1 MSKAIKSK
9 SKVGGKGGPG
19 GPGAA
24 NNKNTGPSLE
34 EFIANRDYT
43 GALTLLEFRLK
54 CQDGDTKDLLLWIGY
69 CAFHV
74 GNYKRAE
81 EAYHE
86 LINAHDVSK
95 SIHLYIACCY
105 FHQQM
110 YEEAEREVEKAPE
123 DPLKNRLLFHI
134 AHRTSDENK
143 LMNYHQKLRDIKED
157 LLSLASVHYLRS
169 HHQEVRSGFVVSLI
183 GRVLTDSSLSLSLAL
198 VTGNRYL

>member
-1 MSKAIKSK
+1 MSKAVKSK
-9 SKVGGKGGPG
+9 SKGLGKGGPG
-19 GPGAA
+19 GAA
-24 NNKNTGPSLE
+24 NKNAKGQPSLE
-34 EFIANRDYT
+34 EFIQNRDYT

-95 SIHLYIACCY
+95 MIHLYIACCY
-105 FHQQM
+105 FNQQM
-110 YEEAEREVEKAPE
+110 FEEAEKEADKAPD

-134 AHRTSDENK
+134 AHRTADENK
-143 LMNYHQKLRDIKED
+143 LMSFHQKLRDIKED

-169 HHQEVRSGFVVSLI
+169 HHQEVNLLFAYDLFLHLIRQFSLT
-183 GRVLTDSSLSLSLAL
+183 V
-198 VTGNRYL
+198 